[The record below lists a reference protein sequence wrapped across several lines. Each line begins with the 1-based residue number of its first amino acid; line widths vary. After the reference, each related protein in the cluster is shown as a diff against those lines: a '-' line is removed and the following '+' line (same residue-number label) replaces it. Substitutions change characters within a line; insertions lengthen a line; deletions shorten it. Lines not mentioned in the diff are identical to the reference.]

1 MNTKRYTGKLQVKSK
16 AQGLV
21 EAVFATLNV
30 PDLDGD
36 VTIPGAFGRQTT
48 VIESW
53 NHGHGLPVGRGTI
66 SERGNEA
73 ILDGQFFLD
82 TRAGKDHFNTLL
94 ALGEKVEWSY
104 TFNIVDAAPRDTG
117 KGLIL
122 KRLDV
127 VGVGPVT
134 RGAGI
139 ATRTLVLKAASL
151 FGQSPTGI
159 AGTLVDTGPGVMADY
174 LTAELDDQ
182 LTTDLESLE
191 RYADE
196 HAPPTRYDVRMSQLL
211 ADGHT
216 PATAQVVIASE
227 VEAGIRRLVD
237 LSPAIYGSQP
247 ALARTTV
254 LREWQQPMRRE

>member
-1 MNTKRYTGKLQVKSK
+1 MNIKRYTGKLQVKSK

-36 VTIPGAFGRQTT
+36 VTMPGAFGRQT
-48 VIESW
+48 VPIEPW
-53 NHGHGLPVGRGTI
+53 NHGTTLPVGKGTI
-66 SERGNEA
+66 RESGSEA

-82 TRAGKDHFNTLL
+82 TTPGKDHFNTLL

-151 FGQSPTGI
+151 FGQAGV
-159 AGTLVDTGPGVMADY
+159 AGTLVSAGPEVTAAY
-174 LTAELDDQ
+174 LDGELDDSLAQ
-182 LTTDLESLE
+182 DLESLE
-191 RYADE
+191 RYAEE
-196 HAPPTRYDVRMSQLL
+196 HAPPTRYQHRMSQLL

-216 PATAQVVIASE
+216 PATAEVTIASE

-237 LSPAIYGSQP
+237 LSPAIYASQP
-247 ALARTTV
+247 ALARITV